1 MPFLKVCS
9 SQTVREPLRKDSSSG
24 IEQQLGNTA
33 VCSVTA
39 IRFLREAFEKL
50 KQINYAE
57 QRMETSPRQRQE
69 ALYAFLAGLQTRAA
83 TYGRWRQEASEDLDL
98 MIAEYTAYRK
108 RKASTALASAAPKK
122 QKTVGPDGN
131 GAMVVDE
138 PRASQPVASG
148 PAAASQLPSF
158 GDSDSEDEAVLGGKA
173 CEQGAVHWSVDD
185 LSQSQGDF

>member
-1 MPFLKVCS
+1 MPTSDRKPQRALS
-9 SQTVREPLRKDSSSG
+9 PTEPSHPLES
-24 IEQQLGNTA
+24 
-33 VCSVTA
+33 
-39 IRFLREAFEKL
+39 
-50 KQINYAE
+50 
-57 QRMETSPRQRQE
+57 
-69 ALYAFLAGLQTRAA
+69 
-83 TYGRWRQEASEDLDL
+83 
-98 MIAEYTAYRK
+98 K

-138 PRASQPVASG
+138 PLASQPVASG

-173 CEQGAVHWSVDD
+173 CEQGAIHWSADD